1 MIVGPGLSQSSSGL
15 NSVIKMG
22 GTTSKYPSFGI
33 CQKSPHPTLVCCM
46 VSKSKSKRL
55 RWMTR
60 WFGRDLMEHLLWVLS
75 VTARRSPVFFHR
87 RRFVVFVVPI
97 HHRRCSDQGKH
108 QRTIDKQLTN
118 NQEQSMTNQAHN
130 QRTIDVQSRSNQGII
145 NERSGRNINEQS
157 MNRQGAIKEQPITD
171 QRTTKELIRFLSN
184 EATININEQATSNR
198 RTARNSQRTIT
209 NRSTNDQGTEKPLWA
224 MKKQPITDQRTIK
237 EQNKLF

>member
-1 MIVGPGLSQSSSGL
+1 
-15 NSVIKMG
+15 
-22 GTTSKYPSFGI
+22 
-33 CQKSPHPTLVCCM
+33 
-46 VSKSKSKRL
+46 
-55 RWMTR
+55 MTR

-97 HHRRCSDQGKH
+97 HHRRYSDQGKH
-108 QRTIDKQLTN
+108 QRTIDKQSTN
-118 NQEQSMTNQAHN
+118 HQEQSMTNQAHN

-145 NERSGRNINEQS
+145 NERSGRNINEQK
-157 MNRQGAIKEQPITD
+157 MNRRGAIKEQPITD
-171 QRTTKELIRFLSN
+171 QRTTKERIRFLSN

-237 EQNKLF
+237 ERNKLF